1 MLPTVRK
8 TAFDLCDRFAGR
20 PKVIAR
26 HPTAEGSA
34 AGPAAGKLGSMD
46 KLRLLEAAGE
56 AAALLGLATL
66 PTAWH
71 ALDPSLAVV
80 LAAMLAVL
88 TAGTYALHAVTF
100 DCFRLTGHRDR
111 HEFSYTQRKE

>member
-34 AGPAAGKLGSMD
+34 AGP
-46 KLRLLEAAGE
+46 AAGE

-111 HEFSYTQRKE
+111 HEFSYTQRKD